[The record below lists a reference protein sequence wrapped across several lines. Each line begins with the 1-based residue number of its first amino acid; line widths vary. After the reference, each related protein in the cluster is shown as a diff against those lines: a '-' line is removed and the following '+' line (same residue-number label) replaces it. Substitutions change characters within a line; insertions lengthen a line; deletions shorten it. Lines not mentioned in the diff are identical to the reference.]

1 MLNRSRLTPAL
12 ICAFAVFLDSAV
24 RARADSPTDA
34 PNPSSPPSAADATA
48 PAPANRGA
56 DQVTTLE
63 KFTVSDV
70 PVEDQVL
77 PTVRPVTSAF
87 GDARS
92 IIDTPRSVSTI
103 NKAWMNDREIH
114 DSSDFSQF
122 AAGVYSPPQ
131 YGIAATPT
139 IRGDT
144 ASIYFNGQLALYAG
158 DNVFPSFNGVESMDI
173 IKGPGSAVYGP
184 QNNGVG
190 GYVNFVNK
198 KPEFDAAHF
207 DVATTIGYWSSGHS
221 YSNPEV
227 TLDFSDP
234 VTKDT
239 AFRVSYL
246 ERWGSGYAQNQ
257 KNSTQDIYFDLSSN
271 ITKNLS
277 INWWFDGYG
286 SLFNE
291 NTGVDRVTEDYIGQ
305 QNYIAGSVLPNNA
318 KGQPISIGNPATYT
332 LQNGTK
338 VTIKTGG
345 TSLLL
350 LNPAT
355 VSLVKLYPW
364 MTLIGP
370 DDSARAHRWTSQ
382 LEANLALSPD
392 SSLEN
397 LFMFDNAF
405 TRKFETYGF
414 QTYMPVDYL
423 ADERLQYNKDYTLF
437 GLKMKT
443 IFGVEGK
450 DLRTKS
456 YSTSNE
462 PYFLFDES
470 GPSSAF
476 VLPTFAATGI
486 VVGWKVPGT
495 VDYSAAP
502 GSSTQDSRTVDSAAF
517 WQQDIEFTSHI
528 SAVLG
533 FREDRLNAYDASPYL
548 QGVPSQ
554 GVPNEPYGA
563 FYDTSAAV
571 TDPSYFASLV
581 FKPNETSSFYFTFDR
596 VNANAGGGLGGVNAY
611 SSNPIA
617 SPPHT
622 VLTNNLK
629 VLSKLYEIGYKTSLL
644 NNTLYGSIDLFNQ
657 EHVTPQISPAPNV
670 LIKSM
675 GAEVE
680 LVYQPNKRLSFNAN
694 YTYQDLTSYASSFS
708 EGTAS
713 YLDGYPT
720 TLLVDGKYYGLGAGS
735 PTSGAGAQYTYSSPT
750 GKIRTPGL
758 PIDTANFF
766 VSYYITQHFGFGVG
780 PQIIGRRPAAYTGPL
795 YIPGEYQLDGFIFWR
810 MKHWDVQVNLRNIT
824 NQNNFD
830 PISATSAGNDV
841 ILPRPLITASLT
853 ARIHF

>member
-1 MLNRSRLTPAL
+1 MSPGAARL
-12 ICAFAVFLDSAV
+12 
-24 RARADSPTDA
+24 
-34 PNPSSPPSAADATA
+34 SAADTSADPANTPNLPANATA
-48 PAPANRGA
+48 AATDTSTVSSGNSN

-70 PVEDQVL
+70 PVADQVL
-77 PTVRPVTSAF
+77 PTVRPITSAF
-87 GDARS
+87 GDSRS

-144 ASIYFNGQLALYAG
+144 ASIYFNGQLGLYAG

-173 IKGPGSAVYGP
+173 VKGPGSAVYGP

-198 KPEFDAAHF
+198 MPEFDTWHLN
-207 DVATTIGYWSSGHS
+207 VSTTLGYWSSGHS

-227 TLDFSDP
+227 TVDYSQP
-234 VTKDT
+234 VTSNT

-246 ERWGSGYAQNQ
+246 ERWGDGYAQNQ
-257 KNSTQDIYFDLSSN
+257 KNSTQDIYVDLSSN
-271 ITKNLS
+271 LTKVLS

-305 QNYIAGSVLPNNA
+305 QMYIAGSVLPDNA
-318 KGQPISIGNPATYT
+318 KGQPIDVGNPATYT
-332 LQNGTK
+332 LQNGK
-338 VTIKTGG
+338 KITIKTGG

-355 VSLVKLYPW
+355 AHLVKLYPW
-364 MTLIGP
+364 QTLIGP
-370 DDSARAHRWTSQ
+370 SDSARAHRWTSQ
-382 LEANLALSPD
+382 LEANLALTSE
-392 SSLEN
+392 SSLKN

-423 ADERLQYNKDYTLF
+423 ADDRLQYDHEFTLF

-443 IFGVEGK
+443 IAGVEGK
-450 DLRTKS
+450 DMRTKS

-470 GPSSAF
+470 GPSSDF
-476 VLPTFAATGI
+476 VLPTFAATGVI
-486 VVGWKVPGT
+486 VGWKVPGT
-495 VDYSAAP
+495 ADYSAAP
-502 GSSTQDSRTVDSAAF
+502 GSSTQDSRMIDGATF
-517 WQQDIEFTSHI
+517 IQQDIEFDSHF
-528 SAVLG
+528 STVLG
-533 FREDRLNAYDASPYL
+533 FREDRLDAYAASPYL
-548 QGVPSQ
+548 DAVPSQ
-554 GVPNEPYGA
+554 GVPAERYGA

-581 FKPNETSSFYFTFDR
+581 FKPNETSSIYFTFDR

-629 VLSKLYEIGYKTSLL
+629 VLSKLYELGYKTSFLS
-644 NNTLYGSIDLFNQ
+644 NTLYFSTDVFSQ

-670 LIKSM
+670 LIKSL

-720 TLLVDGKYYGLGAGS
+720 TLKIDGKYYGLGAGS
-735 PTSGAGAQYTYSSPT
+735 PTSGAGAQYTYVSPT

-758 PIDTANFF
+758 PIDVANFF
-766 VSYYITQHFGFGVG
+766 ATYYITQHFGLGLG

-795 YIPGEYQLDGFIFWR
+795 YIPGEYQLDGFVFWR
-810 MKHWDVQVNLRNIT
+810 EKRWDVQVNVKNIT

-841 ILPRPLITASLT
+841 ILPRPLITASVT
-853 ARIHF
+853 IRVHY